1 MEFYEKTLSVET
13 VYEGTVIKVERLTVE
28 LPNGNRATRDI
39 VRNHGASVVVPIIN
53 DEIILVQQFRKAA
66 DREFLELPAGKLE
79 PDEDPAVCANREL
92 KEETGYSANKL
103 EKILTLYPAPAFADE
118 ALHIYLAT
126 DLLKGEATPDVDEF
140 ITAKAY
146 KISDVL
152 DMIDTGRINDSKTVA
167 GVLYAARCMG
177 IKG

>member
-66 DREFLELPAGKLE
+66 DREFWNFLQESLSLM
-79 PDEDPAVCANREL
+79 
-92 KEETGYSANKL
+92 
-103 EKILTLYPAPAFADE
+103 KILLFAQ
-118 ALHIYLAT
+118 
-126 DLLKGEATPDVDEF
+126 
-140 ITAKAY
+140 
-146 KISDVL
+146 
-152 DMIDTGRINDSKTVA
+152 TGS
-167 GVLYAARCMG
+167 
-177 IKG
+177 